1 MSSNFK
7 AVIRNR
13 YKGRGN
19 CWVKVPN
26 DSAVF
31 QIVVNSLSNVD
42 ASEYLNHIDR
52 EGFAWVRFSKPAG
65 NQQEPLVTYEVR
77 YRGSKIDHPDTIITI
92 SDNLAKDLPLLG
104 NTPVKLQLEIDPSV
118 RKMKED
124 KPKLKKKQS
133 EYVAL
138 NKEERVDIQDRIK
151 VIEKTA
157 LSKPTSQELAQW
169 KTFLAEEG
177 LLDYSF

>member
-1 MSSNFK
+1 MSTNFK
-7 AVIRNR
+7 ATIRNR

-26 DSAVF
+26 ESIVF
-31 QIVVNSLSNVD
+31 QTVVNSLSNVD
-42 ASEYLNHIDR
+42 ASEYLGHIER
-52 EGFAWVRFSKPAG
+52 EGFAWIRFSKPAG

-77 YRGSKIDHPDTIITI
+77 YRGSKFDHPDNIITI
-92 SDNLAKDLPLLG
+92 ADDLAKDLPLLG
-104 NTPVKLQLEIDPSV
+104 NTPVKLQLEIDQSV
-118 RKMKED
+118 RKMKDD
-124 KPKLKKKQS
+124 KPKLKKKQN

-138 NKEERVDIQDRIK
+138 NQEEKVDIQDKIK
-151 VIEKTA
+151 TIEKTA

-169 KTFLAEEG
+169 KIFLTEEG